1 MAKPA
6 DTYANTAQKTG
17 SPRELEAQLLM
28 RAAAKLAI
36 DEQLLMFAKHVKNRL
51 DRTKSFF

>member
-1 MAKPA
+1 
-6 DTYANTAQKTG
+6 
-17 SPRELEAQLLM
+17 M

-36 DEQLLMFAKHVKNRL
+36 DEQLLMFAEHVKNRL